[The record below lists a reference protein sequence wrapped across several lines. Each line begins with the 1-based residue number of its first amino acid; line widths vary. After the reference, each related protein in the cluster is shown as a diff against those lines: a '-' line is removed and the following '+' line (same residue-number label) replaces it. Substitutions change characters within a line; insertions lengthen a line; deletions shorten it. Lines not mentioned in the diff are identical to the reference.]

1 MLGKIINAFEDEQ
14 FLIADGLDEAIIGVD
29 YDKFVIIYSVK
40 KVIEVLCRDMI
51 EEDAWEHFSFNIQ
64 GAYVGEKTPIWCYD
78 LFK

>member
-40 KVIEVLCRDMI
+40 KVIEVLCRDMN
-51 EEDAWEHFSFNIQ
+51 EEDA
-64 GAYVGEKTPIWCYD
+64 
-78 LFK
+78 

>member
-40 KVIEVLCRDMI
+40 KVIEVLCRDMN